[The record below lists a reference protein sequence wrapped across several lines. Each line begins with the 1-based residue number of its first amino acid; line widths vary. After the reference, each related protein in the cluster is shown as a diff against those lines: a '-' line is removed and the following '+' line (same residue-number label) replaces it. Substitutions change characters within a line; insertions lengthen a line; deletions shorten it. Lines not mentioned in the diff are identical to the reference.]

1 MHIVG
6 DGPDV
11 VDASGLIVHAHDR
24 HEDGILTQRLFYLFQ
39 MHGTVRMKRQVSDL
53 KAEHLLQLS
62 SRAHDAGVLCA
73 AGDDVSAPLLIGKGK
88 PFQGIVVRFARA
100 GSEHDLPGLDM
111 EKLCDVRTARFQ
123 QWLHFAARLMQRV
136 RIRIIGLQDLFIRLK
151 HFLTDRRR
159 RCVIKIDHRHAA
171 WFMMP
176 GSFDLISFS

>member
-39 MHGTVRMKRQVSDL
+39 MHGAVRLKRQVSDL

-123 QWLHFAARLMQRV
+123 Q
-136 RIRIIGLQDLFIRLK
+136 
-151 HFLTDRRR
+151 
-159 RCVIKIDHRHAA
+159 
-171 WFMMP
+171 
-176 GSFDLISFS
+176 